1 MSIRIN
7 GLYDWVPIA
16 HAEPPYRCRVRVL
29 ESTRHV
35 VVMYDMSTGRTWTNS
50 VREFEASAEP
60 VRQGAT
66 LAAGRSG

>member
-16 HAEPPYRCRVRVL
+16 HAEPSYRCRVRVL

-35 VVMYDMSTGRTWTNS
+35 VVMYDMSTGRTWTNR
-50 VREFEASAEP
+50 VREFEASAEL
-60 VRQGAT
+60 VRQAVSVG
-66 LAAGRSG
+66 